1 MLYYNNLNS
10 LKHEKY
16 VNNPF
21 YVRWDTNKTNRY
33 EREDKCMCTNKN
45 TLKTQ
50 ITQNI
55 KIEYDSIMLIDW
67 PGFSYFLS
75 SLHEKLDTTGNGSHI
90 FSSEPW
96 TKTGY

>member
-10 LKHEKY
+10 LKHENN

-45 TLKTQ
+45 TAQTQ
-50 ITQNI
+50 ITQNN
-55 KIEYDSIMLIDW
+55 KIEYDSIMLLDW
-67 PGFSYFLS
+67 PEFSYFLS

-90 FSSEPW
+90 FSSEHW
-96 TKTGY
+96 SKTGY